1 LVFFQACQRVLKIK
15 LHFSPFVSSLCGS
28 VFVFVWKCV
37 FIRNEKETES
47 RRAARECEKSEAKK
61 VNSNND
67 GKRSFAFCA

>member
-1 LVFFQACQRVLKIK
+1 
-15 LHFSPFVSSLCGS
+15 